1 MTQESPL
8 PSQTY
13 PEASQATTGLI
24 LGVIGVLGG
33 TFGFLIPL
41 FGWISLPPAIA
52 LLGLLSPF
60 AWYIGRKEM
69 KAIDGAQ
76 RDPAFRS
83 NAKVGMIL
91 GILGTVII
99 LLAIGILILII
110 ILLST
115 YTF

>member
-1 MTQESPL
+1 M
-8 PSQTY
+8 
-13 PEASQATTGLI
+13 I
-24 LGVIGVLGG
+24 V
-33 TFGFLIPL
+33 
-41 FGWISLPPAIA
+41 

-60 AWYIGRKEM
+60 AWYIGRQEM
-69 KAIDGAQ
+69 KTIDGGR

-91 GILGTVII
+91 AIVGTVII
-99 LLAIGILILII
+99 VLAISILILII